1 MSVVSRSV
9 FVALLMLSGCVERLI
24 EGDERVERESESADA
39 SGTGS
44 SSGDAADESS
54 SDGGAPPPP
63 PGGTPVEQDR
73 IYVNSPDTLYTFDPV
88 AFVLAPVGP
97 FVLEDGSAA
106 SVTDI
111 AVDRFGLLYAVSL
124 GTLYV
129 CDPHTV
135 VCTPQ
140 GFSSAN
146 SAGFAEFGAL
156 ADDHDVLV
164 LVEGST
170 IVHVHIFDDGI
181 ETEVAATIDGYSS
194 SGDVIALLGHEMLLS
209 SPSPDG
215 GGDVLIPFDAETGAV
230 VGGAVRLPPLSYGL
244 AQFHNDVWVFTDLG
258 QIFFIELG
266 GEAVEVGRAE
276 VPLWGAAAHPDARWR
291 P

>member
-1 MSVVSRSV
+1 MPRS
-9 FVALLMLSGCVERLI
+9 ALLSLLLLSGCVERLI
-24 EGDERVERESESADA
+24 QGEDRDGGHAESAEA
-39 SGTGS
+39 TGVDS
-44 SSGDAADESS
+44 SSTAAESS
-54 SDGGAPPPP
+54 GETGIPDGPDT
-63 PGGTPVEQDR
+63 TPVEQDL
-73 IYVNSPDTLYTFDPV
+73 IYVNSPDTLYTFDPA
-88 AFVLAPVGP
+88 AFALSPVGP

-111 AVDRFGLLYAVSL
+111 AVDRFGLLYAVSV

-129 CDPHTV
+129 CDPRTV
-135 VCTPQ
+135 VCAPQ

-156 ADDHDVLV
+156 ADAHDVLV

-170 IVHVHIFDDGI
+170 IVHVHIRDGGI
-181 ETEVAATIDGYSS
+181 DTVTAGTIDGYSS
-194 SGDVIALLGHEMLLS
+194 SGDVIALQGREMLLS

-215 GGDVLIPFDAETGAV
+215 GGDVLVPFDAETGAV
-230 VGGAVRLPPLSYGL
+230 VGGVTRLPANAYGL
-244 AQFHNDVWVFTDLG
+244 ARFHNEVWVFTDFG
-258 QIFFIELG
+258 EIFFIDAG

-276 VPLWGAAAHPDARWR
+276 VPLWGAAVHPSARWR